1 MLSKLYRMIFPAS
14 TTEQPNYN
22 LVKGENCIID
32 PSSIITTAGKG
43 EIVLDGNNYVGRN
56 VELGTTGKIEIGT
69 NTSIQDRCIILG
81 DVEIGNFCTFAPN
94 VYISSGKHYYDHKP
108 YLYIKDQAELV
119 ANDKTLSQAHS
130 KKVTIGDDC
139 WLGINSVIM
148 AGLTIGRGCIIGA
161 NAVVT
166 KDLEPFSVVGGAPAK
181 LIKKRLTFEAKN
193 SLKFDNENDLPNFY
207 KGFFIDQKSL
217 KDNKSLDGIVAS
229 GNFTF
234 YLTPGKKIVI
244 TVKKIVTTTVTLVY
258 NSKEMKIE
266 NNDFQTLTY
275 DSDSNA
281 YHNFLVK
288 GVIGKNK
295 KCLIIKNVEVVN

>member
-1 MLSKLYRMIFPAS
+1 MIFPSS
-14 TTEQPNYN
+14 TSEQPNYN
-22 LVKGENCIID
+22 LVKGVNCIID

-43 EIVLDGNNYVGRN
+43 EIILDGNNYIGRN

-108 YLYIKDQAELV
+108 HLYIKDQDELV
-119 ANDKTLSQAHS
+119 ANDKTLAQAHS

-148 AGLTIGRGCIIGA
+148 AGLNIGRGCVIGA

-181 LIKKRLTFEAKN
+181 LIKKRLVFEEKIN
-193 SLKFDNENDLPNFY
+193 LRFDNENDLPNFY

-217 KDNKSLDGIVAS
+217 KENKSLDGIVSS
-229 GNFTF
+229 GDITF
-234 YLTPGKKIVI
+234 YLKLGKKIEI
-244 TVKKIVTTTVTLVY
+244 TLKKIIPNTLTLVY
-258 NSKEMKIE
+258 NGKETKIE
-266 NNDFQTLTY
+266 NNDFVTLTF
-275 DSDSNA
+275 DSGSNA
-281 YHNFLVK
+281 YHRFLVK
-288 GVIGKNK
+288 EISEKNK
-295 KCLIIKNVEVVN
+295 KCLVIKSVEVIN